1 MLTSELE
8 EKLKSPE
15 AFDEEMVENN
25 APPRLAD
32 VLSQYIDEKEM
43 KKRRTLSE
51 YSVSIAITAIRYLT
65 ERVPR
70 QETA

>member
-8 EKLKSPE
+8 EKLKNPE